1 VRWADHL
8 YTHPR
13 HAVLFALTAGLLVG
27 PLSRAATVALALVAL
42 ATALVGPRG
51 VALAA
56 AAAVLSGGLVAD
68 VRLSSLERGALT
80 RLDGRVI
87 SARAVVLEP
96 LRDRPGRLAVGRVRL
111 LDGPAAGD
119 GAVLRVHAAVRPGVG
134 EIVAV
139 TGRVEPLG
147 RYDAYQRRRGA
158 LAGLDVTDIRLTGAR
173 RGGVAGVVDGARRR
187 AEAGLTRALAEP
199 ESALLRGMVL
209 GEDERLSDEV
219 RTEFK
224 RSGLA
229 HVLAVSGQNVM
240 LLAMLVLG
248 AGALVGVALR
258 ARLLVALAL
267 VALYVPLTGAGPSI
281 QRAGVMG
288 AAGLVAALAGRPVHR
303 WYALGLAAAV
313 TLALNPLTAG
323 EPGWQLSFAAVA
335 ALLALAP
342 PLREAFDR
350 RVPGPVADAAA
361 MTVAATV
368 GTAPLMAMHFG
379 TVSLAS
385 LPANLLAAA
394 AIAPIMWLGML
405 AAAAAQIAPAL
416 AEPLNALN
424 APLLRFV
431 EWVAHTMAGAPAAVL
446 PVRIGSLPALTA
458 AYAALGAVAV
468 GLRSLLRRLPPPPP
482 PGLRRPRIALAA
494 GAAAAGAA
502 AVLLATASLAHDA
515 PPILEGDVV
524 VSFLNI
530 GQGDA
535 TLIQS
540 GRASVL
546 VDTGPPGGPIIKR
559 LHEAG
564 VKRLD
569 GLVLTH
575 AQTDHEGM
583 ALNVMRAF
591 PTRLVVDGGAGWS
604 SYTQRGLPGAVASA
618 HARELDAHAGQVLRF
633 GAMTMRILWPPPPG
647 PAFRPEGDPND
658 RAIVALVRVGSF
670 DLFLSA
676 DAESNV
682 TLPLALPH
690 VEAMKVAHHGS
701 ADAGLPALLERLQP
715 QVAAIE
721 VGRGNTYGH
730 PTPSTLAALR
740 VVPHVYRTDRDG
752 TVRLRVHAGAM
763 TVERG
768 P

>member
-1 VRWADHL
+1 MLDAVYD
-8 YTHPR
+8 HPR

-27 PLSRAATVALALVAL
+27 PLSRVATVGLAVVILAAALL
-42 ATALVGPRG
+42 GPRG
-51 VALAA
+51 LALTAAGALLLGAVVADARLAA
-56 AAAVLSGGLVAD
+56 LTGGPLPGLHGQT
-68 VRLSSLERGALT
+68 LSS
-80 RLDGRVI
+80 RV
-87 SARAVVLEP
+87 VVLEP
-96 LRDRPGRLAVGRVRL
+96 LRERPGRLAVGRARL
-111 LDGPAAGD
+111 LDGPAAGA
-119 GAVLRVHAAVRPGVG
+119 GAVLRIHASDRPGVG

-147 RYDAYQRRRGA
+147 LYDAYQRRRGA
-158 LAGLDVTDIRLTGAR
+158 LAALDVTRLRVTGAR
-173 RGGVAGVVDGARRR
+173 RGGLAGIVDSARRR
-187 AEAGLTRALAEP
+187 AEDGLGRGLAEP
-199 ESALLRGMVL
+199 EAALLRGMVL
-209 GEDERLSDEV
+209 GQDEQLSDEV
-219 RTEFK
+219 RTDFK

-240 LLAMLVLG
+240 LLATLVLG
-248 AGALVGVALR
+248 AGAVAGIGLR
-258 ARLLVALAL
+258 ARLLLALAL
-267 VALYVPLTGAGPSI
+267 IGLYVPLTGAGPSI

-288 AAGLVAALAGRPVHR
+288 AAGLVAALAGRPAHR

-313 TLALNPLTAG
+313 TLALNPLAAG

-335 ALLALAP
+335 ALLAVAP
-342 PLREAFDR
+342 PLREAFAR
-350 RVPGPVADAAA
+350 RLPGPVADVAA
-361 MTVAATV
+361 MTVAATL

-379 TVSLAS
+379 TVSLAA

-394 AIAPIMWLGML
+394 AIAPVMWLGML
-405 AAAAAQIAPAL
+405 AAAAAQVAPAL
-416 AEPLNALN
+416 AEPFNALDE
-424 APLLRFV
+424 PLLRFV
-431 EWVAHTMAGAPAAVL
+431 EWVAHTMAGAPAAVMPL
-446 PVRIGSLPALTA
+446 RIASPSALTA
-458 AYAALGAVAV
+458 AYAVLGAGTL
-468 GLRSLLRRLPPPPP
+468 GLRTLLRRLPEPIPT
-482 PGLRRPRIALAA
+482 LRRPRLGLPVALAGA
-494 GAAAAGAA
+494 GAVV
-502 AVLLATASLAHDA
+502 VLLAGASSAHEA
-515 PPILEGDVV
+515 PPVLDGDVV

-546 VDTGPPGGPIIKR
+546 VDTGPPGGPILQR
-559 LHEAG
+559 LRQAG
-564 VKRLD
+564 VRQLD

-583 ALNVMRAF
+583 ALEVMRAF

-604 SYTQRGLPGAVASA
+604 SYTQRGLPGAVRVD
-618 HARELDAHAGQVLRF
+618 HARLLPAHAGQVLTF
-633 GAMTMRILWPPPPG
+633 GAITMRLLWPPPPG
-647 PAFRPEGDPND
+647 PGFRAEGDPND
-658 RAIVALVRVGSF
+658 RAIVALVRVGAF

-682 TLPLALPH
+682 TGTLPLPH

-701 ADAGLPALLERLQP
+701 ADPGLPALLERLQP

-740 VVPHVYRTDRDG
+740 GVPHVYRTDRDG
-752 TVRLRVHAGAM
+752 TVRLRVHGGAM
-763 TVERG
+763 TVERA